1 MRRLNCLHYLENC
14 LQSVLF
20 NLVIIYRPPSPPMT
34 DEYLVTWPSV
44 DQGEQRIA
52 VLIIT
57 GHQIIERI
65 WGFQNVTIIVR
76 SLGNYK
82 YNETSSRMI
91 RIQLSVSFVDL
102 ILFATLVT
110 IMMVTML
117 MVTVVIMMVMMVIH
131 PHVERGAI
139 PSNPRHL
146 EYILSSSGFPVACQ
160 HRQWFPP
167 RTEVTPYHT
176 SLRHVSPESLPQICF
191 SSKLLSNKRSFN
203 IWAFDWEQKYKL
215 GLDVYLDLE
224 SC

>member
-82 YNETSSRMI
+82 YNETSRRMI

-160 HRQWFPP
+160 HRQWFLPSS
-167 RTEVTPYHT
+167 HLIT
-176 SLRHVSPESLPQICF
+176 SLRHVSLESFSEICF

-215 GLDVYLDLE
+215 GLNVYLDLE